1 MMFLPIL
8 LDIILLLSLIG
19 VIIVS
24 LQTVRQ
30 LASDAADRT
39 TIPQTT
45 REAKLEETTEL
56 HTEDDLIDKK
66 DGMAPEYSD
75 LLIYFSKLLDFET
88 LDKNLPLTLLLNN
101 SAQKYSDLLIYFSK
115 LLDFETLDKNLPLT
129 LLLNNSSVSDIQ
141 IKHSQTPL
149 TQSDL
154 ISPLGN
160 SKLNA

>member
-101 SAQKYSDLLIYFSK
+101 S
-115 LLDFETLDKNLPLT
+115 
-129 LLLNNSSVSDIQ
+129 SVSDIQ